1 MSTLRPASRRS
12 GRHVPPRWIASGTV
26 SARPARRQ
34 SESQPRV
41 WLVLGDK
48 EGHNA
53 QVHAIERALGWSCE
67 PGMTSGGVVARIPA
81 LMGSGSRSGT

>member
-1 MSTLRPASRRS
+1 
-12 GRHVPPRWIASGTV
+12 
-26 SARPARRQ
+26 
-34 SESQPRV
+34 
-41 WLVLGDK
+41 LVLGDK

>member
-12 GRHVPPRWIASGTV
+12 GRHVPPRWIAPGTV
-26 SARPARRQ
+26 SARPARPQ

-48 EGHNA
+48 EGDNA
-53 QVHAIERALGWSCE
+53 QVHAIERALAWSCE
-67 PGMTSGGVVARIPA
+67 RRHDLGRVVARIRA